1 MWDCRYRTFFLQKS
15 TMEHYGSPLDSAL
28 NLAMPSYCISWIFLG
43 LVYLHLLYR
52 VFNCSRADSSIL
64 YANFFKALNLR
75 ELTRI
80 ISLVLSPIYLSLC
93 LFYQD
98 TATTTH
104 LGAFTILLV
113 WLNVTFT
120 LGKFPSF
127 GWYITIANYVGW
139 EVVKLL
145 ALYSTSLIGT

>member
-1 MWDCRYRTFFLQKS
+1 MDV
-15 TMEHYGSPLDSAL
+15 AL
-28 NLAMPSYCISWIFLG
+28 NFAMPSYCMSWIFLV

-52 VFNCSRADSSIL
+52 MVNLSRADSSIL
-64 YANFFKALNLR
+64 YVDIFKALNLR

-80 ISLVLSPIYLSLC
+80 ISLVLSPIYLFLC
-93 LFYQD
+93 VFYQD
-98 TATTTH
+98 TTTTSH
-104 LGAFTILLV
+104 LGAFAILLV

-145 ALYSTSLIGT
+145 ALYSTSLVGK